1 MLRFFASHFEELLG
15 SALLALMAAIA
26 FVNVIVRYCTTFSF
40 AWSEE
45 MTVNFF
51 VWVTLLGTARAF
63 RDGSHLAMSIVYE
76 GLPKKGRLCCYLLAC
91 VICIIFFGALAYTGG
106 IEVLDEYELEA
117 ISESLG
123 IPMWYYTIATPM
135 FSLLI
140 IARMLQRARRDLCS
154 GSY

>member
-76 GLPKKGRLCCYLLAC
+76 GLPKEGRLCCYLLAC

-123 IPMWYYTIATPM
+123 IPVWYYTIATPM